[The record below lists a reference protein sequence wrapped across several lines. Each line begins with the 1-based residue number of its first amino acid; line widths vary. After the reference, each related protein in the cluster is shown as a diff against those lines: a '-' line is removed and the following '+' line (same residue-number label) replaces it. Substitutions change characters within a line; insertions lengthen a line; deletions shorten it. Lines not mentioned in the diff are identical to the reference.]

1 MPPKPSTSVSTTVDS
16 HCQHISPK
24 GNRCHMLID
33 QNHRLAN
40 GPQRPTLCAYHAER
54 LRAAAPIA
62 DPEVLAADLLT
73 DIDSFTT
80 ADEVNLFLGNLVR
93 QLARKRIARR
103 DAIALAY
110 ISQLILTSQTA
121 MARQRA
127 ADEPDAAT
135 EAEFVHLIAGLRQ
148 RSSELASHCTPQ
160 STGGRSGTRHECPPA
175 RRVAPALAVV
185 AAPVRGPRGAFF
197 GVRRPCR
204 RFGLPARPPFASRHR
219 SVRIALNSH
228 DDAENAVSENLGRP
242 RGARRSRPTLH
253 HLY

>member
-1 MPPKPSTSVSTTVDS
+1 MSPKLSTSVSTTADH

-33 QNHRLAN
+33 QNHRPAN
-40 GPQRPTLCAYHAER
+40 GASRPTLCAYHADR
-54 LRAAAPIA
+54 LRAPFPVVE
-62 DPEVLAADLLT
+62 PEALAAELLA

-127 ADEPDAAT
+127 VEPEAAN
-135 EAEFVHLIAGLRQ
+135 EAVFDSLIAGLRQ
-148 RSSELASHCTPQ
+148 RSSQLASLGTQQ
-160 STGGRSGTRHECPPA
+160 STG
-175 RRVAPALAVV
+175 
-185 AAPVRGPRGAFF
+185 AAAELVK
-197 GVRRPCR
+197 
-204 RFGLPARPPFASRHR
+204 
-219 SVRIALNSH
+219 
-228 DDAENAVSENLGRP
+228 DDPQRAA
-242 RGARRSRPTLH
+242 
-253 HLY
+253 